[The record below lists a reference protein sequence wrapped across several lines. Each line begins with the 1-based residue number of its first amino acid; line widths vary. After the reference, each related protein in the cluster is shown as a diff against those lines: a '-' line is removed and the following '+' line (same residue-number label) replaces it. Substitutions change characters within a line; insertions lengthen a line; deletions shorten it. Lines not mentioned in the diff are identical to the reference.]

1 MTLDDDSAILT
12 LPPSPSESRL
22 LLGRAAQWRAPP
34 ALLNRAGIRAPR
46 CGDEAWTALFQV
58 SRNSPTNAE
67 VADFTIK
74 GYDASPH
81 WFAPHPVRDWLGA
94 ASMFRTSILALI
106 FGFTSITVF
115 AEDARQL
122 TCSGMMIEPSAMSQS
137 PETVILTLGPAQ
149 KVALERG
156 QGVVNAR
163 KVSDNKIQLKFRTKD
178 FEGEYFHYT
187 GDLFFIY
194 KSGHLMKLTCQKR
207 ES

>member
-1 MTLDDDSAILT
+1 
-12 LPPSPSESRL
+12 
-22 LLGRAAQWRAPP
+22 
-34 ALLNRAGIRAPR
+34 
-46 CGDEAWTALFQV
+46 
-58 SRNSPTNAE
+58 
-67 VADFTIK
+67 
-74 GYDASPH
+74 
-81 WFAPHPVRDWLGA
+81 
-94 ASMFRTSILALI
+94 MFRTSIFSLI

-115 AEDARQL
+115 AGDARQL

-149 KVALERG
+149 KVALDVG

-163 KVSDNKIQLKFRTKD
+163 KVSDNKIQLKFRTKE

>member
-1 MTLDDDSAILT
+1 
-12 LPPSPSESRL
+12 
-22 LLGRAAQWRAPP
+22 
-34 ALLNRAGIRAPR
+34 
-46 CGDEAWTALFQV
+46 
-58 SRNSPTNAE
+58 
-67 VADFTIK
+67 
-74 GYDASPH
+74 
-81 WFAPHPVRDWLGA
+81 
-94 ASMFRTSILALI
+94 MFRTSILALI
-106 FGFTSITVF
+106 FGFASITVF

-163 KVSDNKIQLKFRTKD
+163 KVSDNKIHLKFRTKD

>member
-1 MTLDDDSAILT
+1 
-12 LPPSPSESRL
+12 
-22 LLGRAAQWRAPP
+22 
-34 ALLNRAGIRAPR
+34 
-46 CGDEAWTALFQV
+46 
-58 SRNSPTNAE
+58 
-67 VADFTIK
+67 
-74 GYDASPH
+74 
-81 WFAPHPVRDWLGA
+81 
-94 ASMFRTSILALI
+94 MFRTSILVLI

-115 AEDARQL
+115 AEDTRQL
-122 TCSGMMIEPSAMSQS
+122 TCSGMMVEPSAMSQS

-149 KVALERG
+149 KVALDLG